1 MSEQN
6 EGKESTQGASLASKN
21 GGTPSRDAVTT
32 ESGRMNEDRTG
43 LGQHPKDGKPRP
55 SDGGGKDSAGQ
66 CQGAP
71 HKSATRGGMTG
82 GQPGDTDGPTEE
94 TADASGID
102 GGQFNDTS
110 GVAGGYQDPAENN
123 GKHGTGQTSAQA
135 GEGKPKADPRGDH

>member
-1 MSEQN
+1 MAEQN

-32 ESGRMNEDRTG
+32 EDGRLNEDRTG
-43 LGQHPKDGKPRP
+43 LGQHPKDVKPRP
-55 SDGGGKDSAGQ
+55 TEGGGKADAYQGHAGTHQ
-66 CQGAP
+66 R
-71 HKSATRGGMTG
+71 ATRGGMTG